1 MAWGRGGRRV
11 AGFTVPGAL
20 RDAVWGE
27 RAAGGFFEDIHV
39 LIVVV
44 LGMSILLGS
53 LAAAYAVREGSQ
65 ATAALRAEAS
75 RILRAVLQ
83 DESLVHEGEAG
94 LLDLPAIE
102 RLNSSAL
109 QEMAGAL
116 HPVLLVIAER
126 SGDAPRTFLVQTSS
140 LGPDRVSVSTA
151 ADVWHSDLEVR
162 GARVTITLG
171 AS

>member
-1 MAWGRGGRRV
+1 MPPAV
-11 AGFTVPGAL
+11 
-20 RDAVWGE
+20 RDVVWGE

-53 LAAAYAVREGSQ
+53 LAAAFAVREGAQ
-65 ATAALRAEAS
+65 ATSALRAEAS
-75 RILRAVLQ
+75 RILRAVLE
-83 DESLVHEGEAG
+83 DDGLVHEGERG
-94 LLDLPAIE
+94 LLDLASVE

-109 QEMAGAL
+109 REMAGAVR
-116 HPVLLVIAER
+116 PVLLVIVER
-126 SGDAPRTFLVQTSS
+126 SGDEPRTFLVQTSA
-140 LGPDRVSVSTA
+140 LGPHRVSVSTA

-171 AS
+171 VS